1 MSKQLAT
8 VGRNQKPPRRGKKN
22 LRQNQAQGGRPSA
35 STGWVWS
42 GDEGGRNSR
51 GGWGEDGGQ
60 QVVRPA
66 AAGQGRDAVGQGRR
80 APDPET
86 SAERPSTGHRTSGRN
101 IG

>member
-1 MSKQLAT
+1 MSSHGTLHSRKNRAQ
-8 VGRNQKPPRRGKKN
+8 RR
-22 LRQNQAQGGRPSA
+22 RPFA
-35 STGWVWS
+35 STGWVGS
-42 GDEGGRNSR
+42 GDERR
-51 GGWGEDGGQ
+51 GIAGEVGVGMAGQ